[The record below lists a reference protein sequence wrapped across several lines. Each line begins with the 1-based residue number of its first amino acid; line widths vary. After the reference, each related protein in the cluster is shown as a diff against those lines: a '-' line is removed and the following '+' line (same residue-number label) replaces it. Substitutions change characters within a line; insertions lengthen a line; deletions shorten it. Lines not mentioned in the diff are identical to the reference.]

1 MSTMHNDTFDESS
14 SVYGDSPNFVCHPLS
29 TVESNEDI
37 MSSSF
42 TLHNWP
48 ETKTYK
54 YNYEW
59 LDTVYQPPED
69 VSSFDCYEIK
79 KKEKKEEEE
88 IIKQKLNIHH
98 LKMIV
103 EWLKFKPIILHF

>member
-1 MSTMHNDTFDESS
+1 MNGLIQFIS
-14 SVYGDSPNFVCHPLS
+14 L
-29 TVESNEDI
+29 
-37 MSSSF
+37 
-42 TLHNWP
+42 P
-48 ETKTYK
+48 EMLVLLNVMKK
-54 YNYEW
+54 
-59 LDTVYQPPED
+59 
-69 VSSFDCYEIK
+69 K